1 MCVILDLS
9 EPAIRPTRPE
19 EVRMGPVPENGGRR
33 HRPWIVRVVV
43 RLWETGRE
51 IELMHRA
58 LGFSALG
65 LVTLVPLLIVV
76 AAASGG
82 GRHGFV
88 TWIRAG
94 LGVSGRSADA
104 VDVLFSPPARVLGTT
119 TALSLAALAVFG
131 VTFIASIQ
139 VGYERVWGLEP
150 APWHATWRR
159 AIALTVLI
167 GYLLVAA
174 NSGGIFPGTFL
185 EPGARV
191 VVTVVG
197 GFLFFWWFQS
207 FLLCGRVR
215 RGALLPGSLATVAG
229 LVGLRFFSM
238 WVFSPWIASSAVSY
252 GPIGTVLVVQSWLIG
267 IGFVIHAGAL
277 FGWSLVERHTLSWT
291 GGRSGRRRGL

>member
-1 MCVILDLS
+1 
-9 EPAIRPTRPE
+9 
-19 EVRMGPVPENGGRR
+19 MGPMRQHGHQHR
-33 HRPWIVRVVV
+33 RPWIVRVVV
-43 RLWETGRE
+43 RLWEVGRE

-76 AAASGG
+76 AAASDG

-88 TWIRAG
+88 SWLRAG
-94 LGVSGRSADA
+94 LGVSGRSAAA
-104 VDVLFSPPARVLGTT
+104 VDMLFSPPARVLDTT
-119 TALSLAALAVFG
+119 TAVSLAALAVFG

-139 VGYERVWGLEP
+139 VGYERIWGLES

-167 GYLLVAA
+167 GYLLAAA
-174 NSGGIFPGTFL
+174 NSGRLFTDTFL
-185 EPGARV
+185 EPGVRV
-191 VVTVVG
+191 AVTVVG

-207 FLLCGRVR
+207 FLLCGRVPR
-215 RGALLPGSLATVAG
+215 AALLGGSLATVVG

-238 WVFSPWIASSAVSY
+238 WVFSPWIATSAVSY
-252 GPIGTVLVVQSWLIG
+252 GVIGTVLVVQSWLIG

-277 FGWSLVERHTLSWT
+277 FGWSLAERHH
-291 GGRSGRRRGL
+291 RK

>member
-1 MCVILDLS
+1 MES
-9 EPAIRPTRPE
+9 
-19 EVRMGPVPENGGRR
+19 VPHYGRER
-33 HRPWIVRVVV
+33 RRPWIVRVVR
-43 RLWETGRE
+43 RLWEVGHE

-65 LVTLVPLLIVV
+65 LVTLVPLLIVI
-76 AAASGG
+76 AAASDGG
-82 GRHGFV
+82 QRGFV
-88 TWIRAG
+88 SWVRAG

-104 VDVLFSPPARVLGTT
+104 VDVLFSPPARVLDTT
-119 TALSLAALAVFG
+119 TAVSLAALAVFG

-139 VGYERVWGLEP
+139 VGYERVWGLES

-167 GYLLVAA
+167 GYLLAAA
-174 NSGGIFPGTFL
+174 NSGRVLPGTFV
-185 EPGARV
+185 EPGFRV
-191 VVTVVG
+191 AVTVVG

-207 FLLCGRVR
+207 FLLCGRVPP
-215 RGALLPGSLATVAG
+215 GALLSGSLATVVG

-277 FGWSLVERHTLSWT
+277 FGWSLAERHHHHRTQL
-291 GGRSGRRRGL
+291 

>member
-1 MCVILDLS
+1 MSSVPPGDRLS
-9 EPAIRPTRPE
+9 PREQH
-19 EVRMGPVPENGGRR
+19 
-33 HRPWIVRVVV
+33 HRWIVRVTI
-43 RLWETGRE
+43 RLWRVGHE

-88 TWIRAG
+88 TWMQTG
-94 LGVSGRSADA
+94 LGVSGRSAAA
-104 VDVLFSPPARVLGTT
+104 VDVLFAPPARALDTT

-131 VTFIASIQ
+131 VSFVASIQ

-167 GYLLVAA
+167 AYLLAAA
-174 NSGGIFPGTFL
+174 NSGEVFAGTPL
-185 EPGARV
+185 EPGIRV
-191 VVTVVG
+191 FVTVVG
-197 GFLFFWWFQS
+197 GWAFFWWFQS
-207 FLLCGRVR
+207 FLLCARVPR
-215 RGALLPGSLATVAG
+215 RDLLPGAFATIVG
-229 LVGLRFFSM
+229 LVGLRFFSVY
-238 WVFSPWIASSAVSY
+238 VFSPWIASSVVSY
-252 GPIGTVLVVQSWLIG
+252 GPIGTMFVVQSWLIG

-277 FGWSLVERHTLSWT
+277 FGWSVAERHH
-291 GGRSGRRRGL
+291 RRAAQLPAAED

>member
-1 MCVILDLS
+1 MDPVS
-9 EPAIRPTRPE
+9 ED
-19 EVRMGPVPENGGRR
+19 GRKH
-33 HRPWIVRVVV
+33 HRPWIVRVVL
-43 RLWETGRE
+43 RLWEVGRE

-58 LGFSALG
+58 MGFSALG

-82 GRHGFV
+82 SRHGFV
-88 TWIRAG
+88 TWVRAG
-94 LGVSGRSADA
+94 LGVSGRSAVA
-104 VDVLFSPPARVLGTT
+104 VDVLFSPPARVLDTT
-119 TALSLAALAVFG
+119 TAFSLAALAVFG

-139 VGYERVWGLEP
+139 VGYERVWGVRS

-167 GYLLVAA
+167 GYLLAAA
-174 NSGGIFPGTFL
+174 NSGEVLAGTFL
-185 EPGARV
+185 EPVFRV
-191 VVTVVG
+191 AVTVIG
-197 GFLFFWWFQS
+197 SFLFFWWFQS
-207 FLLCGRVR
+207 FLLCGRVP

-238 WVFSPWIASSAVSY
+238 WVFSPLIASSAVSY

-277 FGWSLVERHTLSWT
+277 FGWSLVERHT
-291 GGRSGRRRGL
+291 RE